1 MEYSCMIKK
10 NNGAST
16 ILSSC
21 NQAIISV
28 AKSLLEEAGINYT
41 LKSDDGV
48 GTIVNRDGNIDIQV
62 EEVKAIEARSLVA
75 DLEEL
80 DFDEQRY

>member
-1 MEYSCMIKK
+1 MTKK

-48 GTIVNRDGNIDIQV
+48 ETIVNKDGNIEIQV
-62 EEVKAIEARSLVA
+62 EEVKAIEARSLLA

>member
-1 MEYSCMIKK
+1 MTKKK
-10 NNGAST
+10 NGAAT

-21 NQAIISV
+21 NQAIITV
-28 AKSLLEEAGINYT
+28 AKSLLDEAGINYT
-41 LKSDDGV
+41 LKSEDAHDAYMNG
-48 GTIVNRDGNIDIQV
+48 DGNVEIQV
-62 EEVKAIEARSLVA
+62 DPVKVIEARSLLA

>member
-1 MEYSCMIKK
+1 MPKK

-48 GTIVNRDGNIDIQV
+48 ETIVNKDGNIEIQV
-62 EEVKAIEARSLVA
+62 EEVKAIEARSLLA

>member
-1 MEYSCMIKK
+1 MEYLCMTKK
-10 NNGAST
+10 NNGAAT

-21 NQAIISV
+21 NQAIITV

-41 LKSDDGV
+41 LKSHAYVNGDGSIEILV
-48 GTIVNRDGNIDIQV
+48 DA
-62 EEVKAIEARSLVA
+62 VKAIEARSLLA

>member
-1 MEYSCMIKK
+1 MAKK

-48 GTIVNRDGNIDIQV
+48 GTIVNSDGNIEIQV
-62 EEVKAIEARSLVA
+62 EEVKAIEARSLLA

>member
-1 MEYSCMIKK
+1 MTKK
-10 NNGAST
+10 NNGAAT

-41 LKSDDGV
+41 LKSDNDV
-48 GTIVNRDGNIDIQV
+48 GTYISGDGNIEIQV
-62 EEVKAIEARSLVA
+62 EAVKAVEARSLLA